1 MWVTGGVRVLGRWR
15 VVQQGRRDVGRCG
28 KWRSQGI
35 SAARRFA
42 DAKSAWGMMIDGRR
56 RSIWATWR
64 AEADNE
70 VFGGIDSLSDSA
82 VVEVAVRTPVDE
94 GGEEQQ

>member
-1 MWVTGGVRVLGRWR
+1 
-15 VVQQGRRDVGRCG
+15 
-28 KWRSQGI
+28 
-35 SAARRFA
+35 
-42 DAKSAWGMMIDGRR
+42 MMIDGRR